1 MGSAAIRT
9 CVLMGSKL
17 ILAAET
23 WIVNAAPTG
32 NENQIFPAG
41 SIYGHHSTTALSY
54 LDTFAATIAAHTDE
68 TTVTAAIRQDRKM
81 VVTADT
87 AFTLD
92 FNANTILR
100 DFGGWTGN
108 LTPASTSFVSPN
120 IPQFLWSPDR
130 TEDPSAALGSQ
141 GRKIW
146 EGQDGEAPG
155 GNVIRTRHTSKTV
168 NDFVFP
174 YIAIA
179 RLGTDPDSSSPGEFA
194 YWWENF
200 YAPGLRWVLF
210 REELDDE
217 SSTTEMD
224 LDEMLGPY
232 KPRAGTGL
240 DFPWNRE
247 QTHATTDAFL
257 RVELNANKVPE
268 YT

>member
-1 MGSAAIRT
+1 MGAAATRT

-32 NENQIFPAG
+32 NENKVFAAG
-41 SIYGHHSTTALSY
+41 SIYGHHSTAALSY
-54 LDTFAATIAAHTDE
+54 LDLFAALIASHTDI
-68 TTVTAAIRQDRKM
+68 TTVTVKVQEDRKL
-81 VVTADT
+81 VVTSDT

-92 FNANTILR
+92 FNSNTILR
-100 DFGGWTGN
+100 DLGGFTGN
-108 LTPASTSFVSPN
+108 LTPSNTVFRSPN

-155 GNVIRTRHTSKTV
+155 GNTIRTRHTSKTV
-168 NDFVFP
+168 NDFTFP

-179 RLGTDPDSSSPGEFA
+179 RLGTDPDSGSPGEYA

-200 YAPGLRWVLF
+200 YAPALRWVLF
-210 REELDDE
+210 RLETDDE
-217 SSTTEMD
+217 SSTTPMD

-232 KPRAGTGL
+232 KPRAGSGL
-240 DFPWNRE
+240 DFPWDRE
-247 QTHATTDAFL
+247 QSHATTDAFL
-257 RVELNANKVPE
+257 RVELNVNKVPE